1 MLVAIPSGHHVMAGP
16 AGRAATP
23 SVDVSTALAPYTTA
37 IPSVI
42 PSPSADQVPGLLAL
56 IEVFGMYALVVI
68 AVTTY
73 GAVITQRLETF
84 DDLQSCQAAAQAQVA
99 TQQLLHTANVHWRCE
114 PTR

>member
-1 MLVAIPSGHHVMAGP
+1 
-16 AGRAATP
+16 
-23 SVDVSTALAPYTTA
+23 
-37 IPSVI
+37 
-42 PSPSADQVPGLLAL
+42 
-56 IEVFGMYALVVI
+56 MYALVVI